1 MSMSDTNI
9 TNKSLKI
16 IQLMGAFSEAKTT
29 DDAIDYLQ
37 EIIQTSKEIQDKA
50 LFMCAILRAGEE

>member
-1 MSMSDTNI
+1 MTEQTISE
-9 TNKSLKI
+9 KSLKI

-29 DDAIDYLQ
+29 NDAIDYLQ

-50 LFMCAILRAGEE
+50 LFMSAFLRAVEE

>member
-1 MSMSDTNI
+1 MTEQTISE
-9 TNKSLKI
+9 KSLKI

-29 DDAIDYLQ
+29 NDAIDYLQ

-50 LFMCAILRAGEE
+50 LTMSAFLRAVEE